1 MVVFEKSQG
10 AQVLLGDVN
19 LLLCSAG
26 LPEVG
31 EGLLV
36 NGEQSDGGSIFG
48 SHIADGGSIGEA
60 QIFDSGAIEFH
71 KFIDDSLLSEHLRAE
86 EDQVGG
92 G

>member
-26 LPEVG
+26 LSEVG

-36 NGEQSDGGSIFG
+36 DGEQTDGGSIFG
-48 SHIADGGSIGEA
+48 SHIADGGPIGEA

-86 EDQVGG
+86 EDQVSGG
-92 G
+92 